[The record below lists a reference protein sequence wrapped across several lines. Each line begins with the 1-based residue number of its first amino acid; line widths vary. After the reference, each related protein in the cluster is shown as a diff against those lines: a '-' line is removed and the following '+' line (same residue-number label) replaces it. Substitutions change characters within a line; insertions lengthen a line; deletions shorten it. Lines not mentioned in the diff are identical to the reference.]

1 MRWTPSRG
9 IAPRVVL
16 MPVVPQQFDG
26 IRTDP
31 PVSVP
36 SAPNT
41 WRAARLAALPPDDPP
56 VIRWGFHG
64 LRDAG
69 HDTP

>member
-1 MRWTPSRG
+1 
-9 IAPRVVL
+9 
-16 MPVVPQQFDG
+16 MPVVPQWLDG

-41 WRAARLAALPPDDPP
+41 CRAARLAALPPEDPP
-56 VIRWGFHG
+56 VILCGFHG